1 MKQILV
7 ATDGSENGRYAL
19 DEAVELAAAAGAKLT
34 VVYVRHA
41 PLPMLGEPVYQRSL
55 SADLRHANETVAIAA
70 GVAHTAGVE
79 AEAEVLEG
87 DPAKRIVELARLR
100 DVDLIVVGSRGL
112 GALRRHAAR
121 QRLARRPAPR
131 RPAGARRRSQGCSA
145 PRRLIRTA
153 QRSTLAPWSPR
164 RRASPGCAPCSR
176 PGWPWP
182 PSSRSTACCSA

>member
-41 PLPMLGEPVYQRSL
+41 PLPVLGEPVYQRSL
-55 SADLRHANETVAIAA
+55 SAELRHANETVAIAT

-87 DPAKRIVELARLR
+87 DPAKQIVEFARLR

-112 GALRRHAAR
+112 GTLTGTLLGSVSRDVLHHADRPVLVAAR
-121 QRLARRPAPR
+121 RA
-131 RPAGARRRSQGCSA
+131 ARRRA
-145 PRRLIRTA
+145 A
-153 QRSTLAPWSPR
+153 
-164 RRASPGCAPCSR
+164 
-176 PGWPWP
+176 
-182 PSSRSTACCSA
+182 